1 MIERY
6 TLPAM
11 GAIWSERHK
20 IDCWLAVEVAVCEA
34 WARRGVIPEEAMP
47 AIRRATCD
55 LDRMHAIERET
66 DHDLI
71 AFLRATGESVGE
83 AARYIHLGLTS
94 SDVGDTALAMQLRDA
109 ADLLLGRVD
118 EALEAVAKQARR
130 HRRTLMIGRTHG
142 VHAEPITFGFKLA
155 MWFDELRRGRAR
167 LLAARASIAVGKISG
182 AVGTHAN
189 VGPDIEDEVCAAL
202 GLGVAAVSTQVIQRD
217 RHAEYTTA
225 LALLA
230 SSLDK
235 FATEIRHLARTEVRE
250 VEEDFP
256 TGNQGSSAMPHKRN
270 PHESERLSGLAR
282 VVRGYVTPA
291 LENVALWHERD
302 ISNSSVERITLPDA
316 SILTDYMLDLF
327 TRLVDELVVYP
338 ERMYANLEST
348 GGAIFSQQAM
358 LRLVEAGL
366 DRQRAYK
373 VVQSAAR
380 QVWDGGGH
388 MRESLKSS
396 PEVSAVLSDDE
407 IDGLFSYDY
416 HLRHIDTAFERLGL
430 LEPATTG

>member
-6 TLPAM
+6 TLPEM

-20 IDCWLAVEVAVCEA
+20 VDCWLAVEKAVCEA
-34 WARRGVIPEEAMP
+34 WARRGVVPVDAMP
-47 AIRRATCD
+47 AIRAATCD
-55 LDRMHAIERET
+55 LDRMRAIERET

-71 AFLRATGESVGE
+71 AFLRATGETAGE

-94 SDVGDTALAMQLRDA
+94 SDVVDSALALQLRDA
-109 ADLLLGRVD
+109 ADLLLQRVD
-118 EALEAVAKQARR
+118 EALDVVARQARR

-155 MWFDELRRGRAR
+155 MWFDELQRGNRRLR
-167 LLAARASIAVGKISG
+167 AARDAIAVGKISG

-189 VGPDIEDEVCAAL
+189 VGPDIEEEVCAAL
-202 GLGVAAVSTQVIQRD
+202 GLGVAAVSTQIIQRD
-217 RHAEYTTA
+217 RHAEYVTA

-235 FATEIRHLARTEVRE
+235 FATEVRHLARTEVRE
-250 VEEDFP
+250 VEEHFP
-256 TGNQGSSAMPHKRN
+256 VGNQGSSAMPHKRN

-282 VVRGYVTPA
+282 LVRGYVTPA

-302 ISNSSVERITLPDA
+302 ISNSSVERVTLPDA
-316 SILTDYMLDLF
+316 SIVTDYMLDLF
-327 TRLVDELVVYP
+327 TRLMDALVVYP
-338 ERMYANLEST
+338 ERMRVNLEAT
-348 GGAIFSQQAM
+348 GGAIFSQQAL

-366 DRQRAYK
+366 DRQDAYK
-373 VVQSAAR
+373 LVQQAAHA
-380 QVWDGGGH
+380 VWDGGGH
-388 MRESLKSS
+388 MRDSLKAS
-396 PEVSAVLSDDE
+396 PQVTTALSDAE
-407 IDGLFSYDY
+407 IDALFSYDY

-430 LEPATTG
+430 LEPAVTA